1 MLPSD
6 EVLTKLIGGVYDAAA
21 QPILWE
27 PFLGQLAKTAR
38 ADGAGLVMH
47 DDRQGTHSIADSWE
61 LDPDLARLYRE
72 YYGPLDIWTSRG
84 KSSPVGRVCLSQELC
99 SLADLRRTEV
109 YNGLMV
115 PSDIEHGMFGFV
127 QRCGSTWAA
136 ISLYRSASSGEYEVA
151 DLDILSL
158 IVPHI
163 QRAFKLHFQ
172 FSELKARSEGFEAA
186 LNMLATGII
195 FLGTDGE
202 VLVMNQRA
210 EEILNCRDGLLLAQ
224 GKLVAAIYGES
235 TSLRAAIG
243 GAVRTGNGRGL
254 SAGGTMLIS
263 RQQGRPLSVTVAPLR
278 EFNPTLSQRPAAVV
292 FLSDP
297 NRNLKNPADSM
308 QSCYGLTPAE
318 CRLAMVLLEGRSLKE
333 SANSCGV
340 THNTAKSQL
349 KSIFSKTQVQRQS
362 ELIRVLLNSAGVVP
376 SKIESRLS

>member
-1 MLPSD
+1 MLSNK
-6 EVLTKLIGGVYDAAA
+6 EVLAKLIGSVYDAAA
-21 QPILWE
+21 EPTLWDS
-27 PFLGQLAKTAR
+27 FLEQLAKTAR

-47 DDRQGTHSIADSWE
+47 DDRQGTHSIAASWD

-72 YYGPLDIWTSRG
+72 YYGPLDVWTSRG

-99 SLADLRRTEV
+99 SLNDLRRTEV

-127 QRCGSTWAA
+127 QRCGSTWAV
-136 ISLYRSASSGEYEVA
+136 ISLYRSASSGQYEVA
-151 DLDILSL
+151 DLDILRL

-172 FSELKARSEGFEAA
+172 LSELKARSEGVEAA

-202 VLVMNQRA
+202 VLLMNKRA
-210 EEILNCRDGLLLAQ
+210 EEILNCQDGLLLAQ
-224 GKLVAAIYGES
+224 GKLVAATYGES
-235 TSLRAAIG
+235 TRLRAAIG
-243 GAVRTGNGRGL
+243 GAVQTGNERGL

-263 RQQGRPLSVTVAPLR
+263 RKKQRPLSVTVAPLR
-278 EFNPTLSQRPAAVV
+278 EFIPTLSQRPAAVV

-297 NRNLKNPADSM
+297 DRDLENPDDLM
-308 QSCYGLTPAE
+308 QRCYGLTPAE
-318 CRLAMVLLEGRSLKE
+318 ARLTMVLLEGYSLKQ
-333 SANSCGV
+333 SADSCGV

-349 KSIFSKTQVQRQS
+349 KSVFSKIQVKRQS
-362 ELIRVLLNSAGVVP
+362 ELIRVMLNSAGTVRRKLKRN
-376 SKIESRLS
+376 S